1 MGGGGAA
8 SASPYARRELPQ
20 SGHRSGAAFGMHSA
34 AFAPTVRGVAQR
46 PLQSALAAASTPVR
60 VARILLAAVL
70 AAQAVLAVLHVYTGS
85 DILGEF
91 VVPTVAAVLVAA
103 RVRRVRAERPAWI
116 ILVAALAL
124 LVAGNAYCVAAFA
137 DPANPPIPSLAD
149 VAYLAEYPLL
159 FLGLGLLIRARTVG
173 FRPSMWIDGA
183 VAALAMGAVWTAFES
198 PSVGAAGSIPASL
211 VLHAYVIGD
220 LVLGTAAV
228 GTLAFFSWRAGGAWL
243 AIVGAILVQSLA
255 DLLMV
260 TVAVTPG
267 VTEVIG
273 LLWSVAIAA
282 FTVAAWLP
290 ATTRSHHAVAGWR
303 ALAPTVGCSAV
314 ALGVLVSGLVGQV
327 HLLAQVLATLAVVA
341 GMTRLIWTANEN
353 VGLEVARRLAVTDDL
368 TGLGN
373 RRRLEAA
380 LRSAS
385 ERSETFALL
394 LIDLDGF
401 KEVND
406 TLGHAAGD
414 ALLRAMADRL
424 VRLVRPD
431 DVFVRL
437 GGDEFGVLVRGCDEA
452 AAVSVAGGLAD
463 ALEAGFEIQGITVR
477 IGASTGIA
485 LGSGEASGAEL
496 LRRADVAMYDAKRT
510 RTRHSVYEPE
520 TDARSPERLEAV
532 QQLRDAMAAH
542 AIEVHYQP
550 KASLRS
556 SRMYGLEALV
566 RWRLPDGSLL
576 SPSAFLPIAER
587 AGLMYDLTL
596 YVLEAALRDISWLR
610 GRRLDLTVAV
620 NVPPIAILDSTLARD
635 IARLLNQAGLPANAL
650 EIEITEDSL
659 MGDRVRARSLITGLR
674 ELGVAVSIDDYG
686 TGYSSLPYLRD
697 LEVDSLKL
705 DRSFVTG
712 LADNPKARTIV
723 ASTIH
728 LAHALGMWVVAEG
741 VETASDRRVLQS
753 LDCDA
758 AQGYLLS
765 PPVPIGEI
773 AQTASAWAA

>member
-1 MGGGGAA
+1 
-8 SASPYARRELPQ
+8 
-20 SGHRSGAAFGMHSA
+20 MHSA
-34 AFAPTVRGVAQR
+34 VRAPTVRWVAQR
-46 PLQSALAAASTPVR
+46 PSQTAFAAAPLGVR
-60 VARILLAAVL
+60 AGRG
-70 AAQAVLAVLHVYTGS
+70 VLAVALAVQGLCALLHAYTVA
-85 DILGEF
+85 DALGEF
-91 VVPTVAAVLVAA
+91 VVPLVAAGLVAA
-103 RVRRVRAERPAWI
+103 RVRRVRVERPAWI
-116 ILVAALAL
+116 VIVAALAL
-124 LVAGNAYCVAAFA
+124 LVAGNAYCAAVFA

-149 VAYLAEYPLL
+149 VAWLGEYPLL
-159 FLGLGLLIRARTVG
+159 FLALGLLVRERTVG

-183 VAALAMGAVWTAFES
+183 VAALAMGALWTAFDS
-198 PSVGAAGSIPASL
+198 PTVSLAGSVPADL
-211 VLHAYVIGD
+211 VLHAYVVGD
-220 LVLGTAAV
+220 IVLASAAV
-228 GTLAFFSWRAGGAWL
+228 GTLAFFSWRAGAAWM
-243 AIVGAILVQSLA
+243 AIIASIAVQSLA
-255 DLLMV
+255 DLIMV
-260 TVAVTPG
+260 TLPVTAG
-267 VTEVIG
+267 SAEVVG
-273 LLWSVAIAA
+273 LLWSLAIAA

-290 ATTRSHHAVAGWR
+290 GATRSHHAVSGWR
-303 ALAPTVGCSAV
+303 ALAPTVGCTAV
-314 ALGVLVSGLVGQV
+314 ALGVLIAGIAGQAHV
-327 HLLAQVLATLAVVA
+327 VAQALAALAVVA
-341 GMTRLIWTANEN
+341 GMTRLVWTANEN

-373 RRRLEAA
+373 RRGLETA
-380 LRSAS
+380 LRSACS
-385 ERSETFALL
+385 RREVFALL

-406 TLGHAAGD
+406 TLGHTAGD
-414 ALLRAMADRL
+414 ELLRAMAGRL
-424 VRLVRPD
+424 GRLVRPD

-437 GGDEFGVLVRGCDEA
+437 GGDEFGVLVRGCDEKA
-452 AAVSVAGGLAD
+452 AAAVAGGLAD
-463 ALEAGFEIQGITVR
+463 ALETGFDIQDITVR

-485 LGSGEASGAEL
+485 LGAGETDAAEL
-496 LRRADVAMYDAKRT
+496 LRRADVAMYEAKRLH
-510 RTRHSVYEPE
+510 TRHEVYRPE
-520 TDARSPERLEAV
+520 ADARSPERLATVER
-532 QQLRDAMAAH
+532 LRDAMAERM
-542 AIEVHYQP
+542 IEVHYQP

-566 RWRLPDGSLL
+566 RWRMPDGSLL
-576 SPSAFLPIAER
+576 PPSAFLPIAER

-596 YVLEAALRDISWLR
+596 YVLETALRDIAWLR

-635 IARLLNQAGLPANAL
+635 IARLLNQAGLPPNAL

-712 LADNPKARTIV
+712 LADNPKAKTIV

-741 VETASDRRVLQS
+741 VETAADRRILQA

-773 AQTASAWAA
+773 SQTVTAWAA

>member
-1 MGGGGAA
+1 MRAA
-8 SASPYARRELPQ
+8 AP
-20 SGHRSGAAFGMHSA
+20 
-34 AFAPTVRGVAQR
+34 APTVKGVAQR
-46 PLQSALAAASTPVR
+46 LSQPASAAAPRLVLGGRLVLAAALAAEAVC
-60 VARILLAAVL
+60 ALAGL
-70 AAQAVLAVLHVYTGS
+70 YPAADT
-85 DILGEF
+85 LGGF
-91 VVPTVAAVLVAA
+91 VVPLVAAGLVAA
-103 RVRRVRAERPAWI
+103 RIRRVRSERAPWI
-116 ILVAALAL
+116 VVVAALAL
-124 LVAGNAYCVAAFA
+124 FVAGNAYCAAAFP
-137 DPANPPIPSLAD
+137 DPANPPVPSLAD
-149 VAYLAEYPLL
+149 AAYLAEYPLL
-159 FLGLGLLIRARTVG
+159 FLALGLLVRERAVG

-183 VAALAMGAVWTAFES
+183 VAALAVGAVWTAFDS
-198 PSVGAAGSIPASL
+198 PGLSISGSIPAEL
-211 VLHAYVIGD
+211 ILHAYVVGD
-220 LVLGTAAV
+220 IVLAAAAV
-228 GTLAFFSWRAGGAWL
+228 GTLAFFSWRAGAAWMAIVL
-243 AIVGAILVQSLA
+243 AIAVQSAA

-260 TVAVTPG
+260 TTTVTLG
-267 VTEVIG
+267 VTEVIE
-273 LLWSVAIAA
+273 LLWSLAIAA

-290 ATTRSHHAVAGWR
+290 GATRSHHAVSGWR
-303 ALAPTVGCSAV
+303 ALAPTVGCTAIALAV
-314 ALGVLVSGLVGQV
+314 LGSGIAFHVPV
-327 HLLAQVLATLAVVA
+327 FAQVIAMLAVIA
-341 GMTRLIWTANEN
+341 GMTRLIWTAREN

-373 RRRLEAA
+373 RRRLESA

-385 ERSETFALL
+385 RHREPFALL

-414 ALLRAMADRL
+414 ELLRAMANRL

-452 AAVSVAGGLAD
+452 AARTVAGGLAD
-463 ALEAGFEIQGITVR
+463 ALETGFDVAGITVR

-485 LGSGEASGAEL
+485 LASGDAGGADL
-496 LRRADVAMYDAKRT
+496 LRQADVAMYEAKRM
-510 RTRHSVYEPE
+510 RTRHEVYRPE
-520 TDARSPERLEAV
+520 ADARSPERIATAER
-532 QQLRDAMAAH
+532 LRDAMAEG

-566 RWRLPDGSLL
+566 RWRMPDGSLMP
-576 SPSAFLPIAER
+576 PSLFLPIADR

-596 YVLEAALRDISWLR
+596 HVLETALRDIAWLR

-635 IARLLNQAGLPANAL
+635 IARLLNQAGLPPNAL

-659 MGDRVRARSLITGLR
+659 MADRVRARSLIGGLR
-674 ELGVAVSIDDYG
+674 TLGVAVSIDDYG

-712 LADNPKARTIV
+712 LADNPKAKTIV

-741 VETASDRRVLQS
+741 VETTSDRRILQA

-758 AQGYLLS
+758 IQGYLLS
-765 PPVPIGEI
+765 PPVPIDEI
-773 AQTASAWAA
+773 GRAASAWAA